1 MNLPLLGERAVDW
14 VANAV
19 ERRLR
24 AENFIVA
31 NQTPHSVIL
40 QSGLLSVRAYD
51 RPSSPTIPVGVRETA
66 VSPPRHGVPILLVP
80 PLAANSLNFDLL
92 PNRSL
97 VRYLSAQG
105 YRVYLA
111 DWGDPDDD
119 HSHLGLADYTTR
131 MLPEAIAAVRQHSG
145 ESELTL
151 MGYCMGGLFCLI
163 YGGWSHDPDVRNI
176 VTIASPIDYYQM
188 GVAGRLAKLM
198 HHPLRLAARYVP
210 FSLDDIDPRWLRI
223 PGWAS
228 ATVFKLTNPL
238 GVVQS
243 YVDLLMNLWD
253 RDYVTEYQTQAKWFN
268 DMHDYPGG
276 IVQDFVIRVGLAN
289 QMARGRLRLG
299 KDEHALFDRID
310 CALLAIAGKTD
321 RIVTTAAA
329 RRVLDIVA
337 SQDKDFMIC
346 PGGHAGVFA
355 GREAPD
361 TTWAFAADWLSSRST
376 PRPRRRPVANAK
388 PQAAVR
394 KKSTSSARKRRGA
407 SKGMA

>member
-1 MNLPLLGERAVDW
+1 
-14 VANAV
+14 
-19 ERRLR
+19 
-24 AENFIVA
+24 
-31 NQTPHSVIL
+31 
-40 QSGLLSVRAYD
+40 
-51 RPSSPTIPVGVRETA
+51 
-66 VSPPRHGVPILLVP
+66 
-80 PLAANSLNFDLL
+80 
-92 PNRSL
+92 
-97 VRYLSAQG
+97 
-105 YRVYLA
+105 
-111 DWGDPDDD
+111 
-119 HSHLGLADYTTR
+119 
-131 MLPEAIAAVRQHSG
+131 
-145 ESELTL
+145 
-151 MGYCMGGLFCLI
+151 
-163 YGGWSHDPDVRNI
+163 
-176 VTIASPIDYYQM
+176 
-188 GVAGRLAKLM
+188 M
-198 HHPLRLAARYVP
+198 HHPLRLVARHVP

-228 ATVFKLTNPL
+228 ATVFKMTNPL

-299 KDEHALFDRID
+299 RDDQALFDRID

-329 RRVLDIVA
+329 RRVLDIV
-337 SQDKDFMIC
+337 SSEDKDFMIC

-355 GREAPD
+355 GREAPE

-376 PRPRRRPVANAK
+376 PKPRRRGAK
-388 PQAAVR
+388 AGAQAAVR